1 MSDVKAT
8 LFFLSP
14 CLTSAFAR
22 TRWTDNEESSVAS
35 ASEEGQCNE
44 IVSDANVP
52 SDQAVSRSEKKN
64 VSSLLLRSLPNHERQ
79 AVLAAKQLGEDVLD
93 GNDAVRS
100 GLAKRGVVKSYVL
113 IEGCPKELGCT
124 VILRGA
130 SRPALKQVKKV
141 LRFMINAVSS
151 DRLNGMHL
159 NRHILHTGF
168 Y

>member
-1 MSDVKAT
+1 M
-8 LFFLSP
+8 
-14 CLTSAFAR
+14 
-22 TRWTDNEESSVAS
+22 
-35 ASEEGQCNE
+35 
-44 IVSDANVP
+44 P

-64 VSSLLLRSLPNHERQ
+64 VSSLLLRSLSNHERQ

-141 LRFMINAVSS
+141 LRFMIYAVSS